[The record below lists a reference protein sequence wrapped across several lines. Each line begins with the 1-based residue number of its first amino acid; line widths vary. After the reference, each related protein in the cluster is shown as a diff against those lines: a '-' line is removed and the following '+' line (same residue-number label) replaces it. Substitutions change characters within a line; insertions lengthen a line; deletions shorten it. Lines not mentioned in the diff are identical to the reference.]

1 MQVSIGS
8 DHRGIQQRQAVARA
22 IESSGNIVDDCGTH
36 TEESCDYPD
45 IAAEVARRVG
55 RGDSDRGILL
65 CGTGIGVSIVANK
78 INGVRAALCCDID
91 AALLSRQHN
100 NANVLCLAA
109 SKSDE
114 ELESIVKAWLA
125 EDFEGGRHERRVN
138 KMMDLENESSSP
150 SA

>member
-1 MQVSIGS
+1 MKVSIGS
-8 DHRGIQQRQAVARA
+8 DHRGIQQRNAVARA
-22 IESSGNIVDDCGTH
+22 IENSGHSIDDCGTH

-55 RGDSDRGILL
+55 SGESDRGVLL

-78 INGVRAALCCDID
+78 IAGVRAALCCDAA

-114 ELESIVKAWLA
+114 ELESIVTAWLS
-125 EDFEGGRHERRVN
+125 EGFEGGRHERRVD
-138 KMMDLENESSSP
+138 KMMALENL
-150 SA
+150 